1 MAGAVAAGATGLLV
15 HSANASATEQRAAR
29 GARALTMV
37 LVLALVQAL
46 VLVLVLVLALVL
58 VQALVLVLVL
68 VLGCNHACCA
78 SPFTPLTSA

>member
-46 VLVLVLVLALVL
+46 VLVLVLALVL